1 MPPMD
6 TADEAFST
14 ADEIAIFTALA
25 DDIMEEEQRS
35 GSPAT
40 PAINWDGPWM
50 PAGGGGGGESGG
62 LLGIDMPFT
71 PMQSTAVVGG

>member
-1 MPPMD
+1 
-6 TADEAFST
+6 
-14 ADEIAIFTALA
+14 
-25 DDIMEEEQRS
+25 MEEERRS
-35 GSPAT
+35 GSTAT

-50 PAGGGGGGESGG
+50 PAGGGGGGGESGG